1 MDKISFTLPKLG
13 DDNFDQWLLSLELL
27 ARAAGTVELI
37 NHVKVIDMDTV
48 IKGDPLVAKTYFMI
62 AHMMVASMNNKA
74 RRIAT
79 GGGAVED
86 AQLGIMI
93 KRLIAH
99 HNPMTNCSNIQ
110 LRKKLYTL

>member
-27 ARAAGTVELI
+27 ARAAGMMELI
-37 NHVKVIDMDTV
+37 NHIKVINMDMV
-48 IKGDPLVAKTYFMI
+48 IKGDPLVAKTYFLI
-62 AHMMVASMNNKA
+62 AHTMVASMNDKA
-74 RRIAT
+74 RRIAM

-86 AQLGIMI
+86 TQPGIMI

-99 HNPMTNCSNIQ
+99 HNLDVPCSGVG
-110 LRKKLYTL
+110 